1 VRSWSVVLGGAG
13 VGIIGVAVAVGLPAR
28 SRVAAAPA
36 VAPEI
41 EFADTLRRNETLSDL
56 LLRQGLS
63 PLEVTQVAAASPSVN
78 ARRLRAGL
86 VFRFRHA
93 STTYVPSVIE
103 VRVADDRRVHFIRG
117 DSGWK
122 AMEEAIPFYVRST
135 RLHGVIETSLYEA
148 LDAVIPDSI
157 LPRPERFRLA
167 WALADVYDWEVDF
180 TRDLRAGAKF
190 DVFMERL
197 VSDEGEIKFGRVVAA
212 RLDVPGGASFA
223 YWFEP
228 TGSPA
233 GYYDSEGRSLR
244 RAFLRAPLEYRR
256 VSSRFAGS
264 RYHPILG
271 RWRSHTGTDY
281 AADYGTPVRA
291 TADGTVES
299 AGRDGGYGNMIVL
312 RHAKGISTRY
322 AHLSRFAGGVR
333 QGARVRQGETIGYV
347 GSTGLS
353 TGPHLHYEFRVQGR
367 PTNPQRRDMGAG
379 APVPA
384 ADREAFLAW
393 RDRLK
398 PYLALELPRETG
410 ATARV
415 D

>member
-1 VRSWSVVLGGAG
+1 VLLSAVG
-13 VGIIGVAVAVGLPAR
+13 VGAVG
-28 SRVAAAPA
+28 VAAALGLPSGARVPQSPA
-36 VAPEI
+36 TPAEV

-56 LLRQGLS
+56 LLRQGLT
-63 PLEVTQVAAASPSVN
+63 PLEVTQVAVASPSVN

-93 STTYVPSVIE
+93 ATSYVPSTIE
-103 VRVADDRRVHFIRG
+103 VRVADDRRVHFVRG
-117 DSGWK
+117 DSGWS
-122 AMEEAIPFYVRST
+122 ALEEAIPFTVRSA
-135 RLHGVIETSLYEA
+135 RVHGVVETSLYEA
-148 LDAVIPDSI
+148 LDAAIPDTI
-157 LPRPERFRLA
+157 LPRPERFRMA

-190 DVFMERL
+190 DVLMERL
-197 VSDEGEIKFGRVVAA
+197 VSDEGEVRFGRVVAA

-228 TGSPA
+228 TGAPA
-233 GYYDSEGRSLR
+233 GYYDADGRSLR
-244 RAFLRAPLEYRR
+244 RAFLRTPLEYRR
-256 VSSRFAGS
+256 VSSRFASG
-264 RYHPILG
+264 RFHPILG

-291 TADGTVES
+291 TADGTVEA
-299 AGRDGGYGNMIVL
+299 AGRDGGYGNMVVL

-322 AHLSRFAGGVR
+322 AHLSRFAAGVR

-379 APVPA
+379 APIPA
-384 ADREAFLAW
+384 ADREAFMAW

-398 PYLALELPRETG
+398 PYLAAVPTPTPTPVP
-410 ATARV
+410 APARV